1 MISCISRN
9 PNARN
14 YNQILGHCIRE
25 RQAVVQDIAYCERK
39 TWGLSLLHSCIKIP
53 SDNNSN
59 GTNNNSGINP
69 NNNQNN
75 NSNDNNNNNNNVS
88 RIINISRL
96 LNILFPLI
104 LLVFF
109 IIMFNVFGLP
119 LLDLLEPAI
128 GIIC

>member
-1 MISCISRN
+1 MIFCISRN

-14 YNQILGHCIRE
+14 SSQILGHCIRE

-75 NSNDNNNNNNNVS
+75 NSNDNNNN
-88 RIINISRL
+88 IIFL
-96 LNILFPLI
+96 LI